1 MARPKEKDE
10 RINLRVP
17 SEAKEDMEHAAAL
30 LGMSLTQFI
39 LTEATERAREVIRLY
54 QSVRISD
61 RQSEAFIEQVMKPL
75 PAERALV
82 ELFEAEG

>member
-17 SEAKEDMEHAAAL
+17 GEAKEDMEHAAAL

-54 QSVRISD
+54 QSVRIAD
-61 RQSEAFIEQVMKPL
+61 RQSEAFIEQVTRPL
-75 PAERALV
+75 PPERALV
-82 ELFEAEG
+82 ELFEAEE